1 MGEGSIRPF
10 ERNVPAVPTRDQV
23 IDALADI
30 NTVDK
35 SKKAAKLLGQL
46 LQTIDTS
53 HMKSFDQIQIAGL
66 ITHCQKVDAEITD
79 PERYITLLQR
89 ILPDEKK

>member
-23 IDALADI
+23 IDALTAI
-30 NTVDK
+30 NTVEK
-35 SKKAAKLLGQL
+35 SQAAAKLLVQL
-46 LQTIDTS
+46 LKTIDTS
-53 HMKSFDQIQIAGL
+53 HMNPFDQRQIAAL
-66 ITHCQKVDAEITD
+66 IISYQKLNAEITD